1 MYRALEQATE
11 GGAPQP
17 AESTADARRIAS
29 DGQAYTSEHYAEAY
43 GDDAQRCWD
52 DVKGDRSPP
61 PRSPSPELEEN
72 RSPLPQTPSSEPV
85 THNEPSSSSTCPQ
98 FPPGD
103 FEVTTRQSTFRKLR
117 QNEEYSNPE
126 KFKFVYWTETNKV
139 MREMCESF
147 FGRETSPERLLPLKR
162 IVPVEKVEAEPELFE
177 ASNDMPANYGQRL
190 SLPINDRYPYESFR
204 DKYRRNRRSKKSRS
218 AREALFQR
226 LRQNEDDNKPTK
238 FKLVYWT
245 ETNAV
250 MREMCESVFGKDTSP
265 ERLLPLKKIVT
276 VETIEAEPE
285 LFEASHDMPA
295 DYVLRTALPF
305 KARYP
310 HESATEVYRRQRL
323 NNKTDMFRRL
333 YLERCARK
341 PPPQ

>member
-72 RSPLPQTPSSEPV
+72 RSPLPRTPSSESV

-103 FEVTTRQSTFRKLR
+103 FEVTTRQSTFRRLR
-117 QNEEYSNPE
+117 QNEDDNNPM
-126 KFKFVYWTETNKV
+126 KFKLVYWTETNAV
-139 MREMCESF
+139 MRGMCESF

-162 IVPVEKVEAEPELFE
+162 IVPVE
-177 ASNDMPANYGQRL
+177 
-190 SLPINDRYPYESFR
+190 
-204 DKYRRNRRSKKSRS
+204 
-218 AREALFQR
+218 
-226 LRQNEDDNKPTK
+226 
-238 FKLVYWT
+238 
-245 ETNAV
+245 
-250 MREMCESVFGKDTSP
+250 
-265 ERLLPLKKIVT
+265 
-276 VETIEAEPE
+276 TIEAEPE
-285 LFEASHDMPA
+285 LLQVPHDMPA
-295 DYVLRTALPF
+295 DYVVGSALPRNERF
-305 KARYP
+305 P
-310 HESATEVYRRQRL
+310 NESYREMYSRQRMR
-323 NNKTDMFRRL
+323 NKTEMFKRL
-333 YLERCARK
+333 YLERCAPR

>member
-72 RSPLPQTPSSEPV
+72 RSPLPRTPSSESV

-126 KFKFVYWTETNKV
+126 KFKLVYWTETNKV
-139 MREMCESF
+139 MREMCESL
-147 FGRETSPERLLPLKR
+147 FGRDTSPERLLPLKR
-162 IVPVEKVEAEPELFE
+162 IVPVEKV
-177 ASNDMPANYGQRL
+177 Q
-190 SLPINDRYPYESFR
+190 
-204 DKYRRNRRSKKSRS
+204 
-218 AREALFQR
+218 
-226 LRQNEDDNKPTK
+226 
-238 FKLVYWT
+238 
-245 ETNAV
+245 
-250 MREMCESVFGKDTSP
+250 
-265 ERLLPLKKIVT
+265 
-276 VETIEAEPE
+276 AEPE